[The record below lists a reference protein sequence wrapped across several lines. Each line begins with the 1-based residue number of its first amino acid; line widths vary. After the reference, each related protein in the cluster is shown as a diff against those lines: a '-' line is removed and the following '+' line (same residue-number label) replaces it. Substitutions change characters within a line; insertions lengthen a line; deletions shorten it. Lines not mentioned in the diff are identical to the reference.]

1 MKEIFKIAEEE
12 NLTMQ
17 EVRTILQV
25 NFIINRFA
33 ERYETFKDTSLL
45 DLWKAIPQNKIVS
58 CINYIREMKLAT

>member
-33 ERYETFKDTSLL
+33 DRYEKFKDTPLM
-45 DLWKAIPQNKIVS
+45 DLWKTIPQNEIVS
-58 CINYIREMKLAT
+58 CINYIREMKLLT